1 MKNQENIT
9 PKVIEPSLFLAHSSC
24 QHENFDALRLA
35 AIHELLE
42 KEINYMK
49 LLSAIC
55 NGWVTGCSLQANN
68 HSTSISSYLP
78 AMSNRLDIF
87 SASSIGLIFSNITAI
102 YKFQRMFL
110 EALRQGIEQNQI
122 SKVFLK
128 MVSVYRQIIAIFY
141 ISEIPATS
149 IKDFYAIYHT
159 AMIIRVLLSSS
170 KPTNASRKL
179 AQSWRSEFLPISIW
193 AAKSI
198 NQLLINKS
206 QSCRE
211 SDNLA
216 KLPLSAHLLAPVQ
229 RICRYPLHLNELL
242 RNALKNNGNK
252 LGVQTDI
259 LDYEHIDVL
268 QFDIPDTHSTVK
280 MALKKMRGITEAV
293 NEGRRQ
299 SEILARLQGSFQ
311 SFKGPLLSL
320 HSTRFFLQGDAMRQ
334 NQNMWNSSCTL
345 FLFDNQLIYCKRD
358 IIKRS
363 QFIYRG
369 RIFLDRCRIVNMQ
382 DGNMF
387 GPTVKNMLR
396 FYCQSR
402 EKWYDFS
409 FRSAIRKH
417 AFLNA
422 LALER
427 QFSGKTLEVSE
438 MTGFE
443 FNEFDEEQPGDFS
456 DQSEYEYPD
465 CEHTMGSL
473 SSSGDNSG
481 AEFTVKS
488 TYRSCAQWN
497 DDIASTSHGSGQM
510 LISSS
515 AWSLSLRRLSNWFR
529 KLKNFNGTA
538 NPLPTHNPDFDADSK
553 STTSESV
560 QAASAQIETGSSF
573 A

>member
-1 MKNQENIT
+1 MVTPRELTNTKATTTMKNQENIT
-9 PKVIEPSLFLAHSSC
+9 PKIIEPSLSLGHSCC
-24 QHENFDALRLA
+24 QQDDYDALRHA
-35 AIHELLE
+35 ATRELLE
-42 KEINYMK
+42 TEMNYVK

-55 NGWVTGCSLQANN
+55 NG
-68 HSTSISSYLP
+68 YLP
-78 AMSNRLDIF
+78 AMSKRLDIF
-87 SASSIGLIFSNITAI
+87 TVSSIRIIFSNITAI
-102 YKFQRMFL
+102 YKFHRKFL

-128 MVSVYRQIIAIFY
+128 MHKGFLCYSTYCNDY
-141 ISEIPATS
+141 
-149 IKDFYAIYHT
+149 
-159 AMIIRVLLSSS
+159 
-170 KPTNASRKL
+170 SRAL
-179 AQSWRSEFLPISIW
+179 VELEPYERIEEARTILE
-193 AAKSI
+193 
-198 NQLLINKS
+198 N
-206 QSCRE
+206 CRE

-216 KLPLSAHLLAPVQ
+216 ELPLSAHLLAPVQ

-242 RNALKNNGNK
+242 SNTLQNNRNK

-259 LDYEHIDVL
+259 LDYEHIDVF

-311 SFKGPLLSL
+311 SFKGPMLNL

-334 NQNMWNSSCTL
+334 KQNMWSSSCTL

-363 QFIYRG
+363 HFIYRG
-369 RIFLDRCRIVNMQ
+369 RIILDRCRIVNMQ

-417 AFLNA
+417 VFLHA

-427 QFSGKTLEVSE
+427 QFCGKTLDVSE

-443 FNEFDEEQPGDFS
+443 FNEFEEERPGDFS
-456 DQSEYEYPD
+456 DQSDYEFAD

-473 SSSGDNSG
+473 SSSGDSSG

-488 TYRSCAQWN
+488 TYRPCAQWN
-497 DDIASTSHGSGQM
+497 EDIASTSHGSGQM
-510 LISSS
+510 LMSTS

-529 KLKNFNGTA
+529 KLKSFNGTS
-538 NPLPTHNPDFDADSK
+538 NSLPTHKPDFDADSN
-553 STTSESV
+553 STTIG
-560 QAASAQIETGSSF
+560 SAQIETGSSF

>member
-1 MKNQENIT
+1 MVIPRDLNKTKTITTMKNQENIT

-42 KEINYMK
+42 KEINYVK

-55 NGWVTGCSLQANN
+55 NG
-68 HSTSISSYLP
+68 YLP

-128 MVSVYRQIIAIFY
+128 MHKGFLCY
-141 ISEIPATS
+141 
-149 IKDFYAIYHT
+149 
-159 AMIIRVLLSSS
+159 LSYC
-170 KPTNASRKL
+170 NDYSRAL
-179 AQSWRSEFLPISIW
+179 VELETYERITEARTILE
-193 AAKSI
+193 
-198 NQLLINKS
+198 N
-206 QSCRE
+206 CRE